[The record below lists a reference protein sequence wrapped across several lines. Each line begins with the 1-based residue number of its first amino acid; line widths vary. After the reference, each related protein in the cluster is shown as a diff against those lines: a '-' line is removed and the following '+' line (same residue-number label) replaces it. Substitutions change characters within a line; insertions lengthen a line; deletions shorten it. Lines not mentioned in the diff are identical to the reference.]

1 MMCAD
6 MFGTDKMSVCAFG
19 MGFVLIMVSEKRNIK
34 AKTKNI

>member
-6 MFGTDKMSVCAFG
+6 MFGTDKMSVC
-19 MGFVLIMVSEKRNIK
+19 GFWYGICIDNGEEKRNIK